1 MTMSLHKLE
10 EHFFDLFGVRNS
22 IYLDGINARI
32 DLLSMSVGDLQ
43 DVVRKEIGHDAYAIA
58 LARIISRFFCI
69 DDHFRG
75 HLPLIVAFSK
85 KYPLS
90 GCSYC
95 HHQPCQCPGTRLA
108 HSSHERTNPVH
119 STWSLGD
126 WARHFDSVYGE
137 RNRRRGIEYVL
148 NRLFREVEELR
159 SVSRRVPRLTSRA
172 SDILM
177 EYAYEIA
184 DGIAWTAAAAN
195 ILGVD
200 LEQAVLGRFGDGC
213 TSCRTHPCSC
223 VHFAHEQIDWA
234 ALRTERT
241 INIRC
246 GSEEL
251 PRS

>member
-1 MTMSLHKLE
+1 MTMILRALE
-10 EHFFDLFGVRNS
+10 KHFFELFGVRNS

-43 DVVRKEIGHDAYAIA
+43 DVVRKEIGRDAYAIA

-75 HLPLIVAFSK
+75 NLRLVVAFSR

-95 HHQPCQCPGTRLA
+95 HQRPCQCSETRLA
-108 HSSHERTNPVH
+108 FSSIELAGVQAGWT
-119 STWSLGD
+119 LGD
-126 WARHFDSVYGE
+126 WARHLDSVYGE

-159 SVSRRVPRLTSRA
+159 GVSRRVPRLTSSA
-172 SDILM
+172 TDILN
-177 EYAYEIA
+177 EYALEIA

-213 TSCRTHPCSC
+213 TSCRTTPCSC
-223 VHFAHEQIDWA
+223 THFAHEQVDWT
-234 ALRTERT
+234 ALRSVP
-241 INIRC
+241 NISVSR